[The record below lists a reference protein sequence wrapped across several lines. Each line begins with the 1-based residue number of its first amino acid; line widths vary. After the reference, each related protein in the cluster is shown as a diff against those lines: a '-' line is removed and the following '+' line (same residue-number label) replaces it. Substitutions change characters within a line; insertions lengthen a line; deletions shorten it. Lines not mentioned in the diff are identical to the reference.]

1 MFWKLVLLSIYRK
14 MEIIN
19 VLKQF
24 KGSYQE
30 NINLSLLAYLPG
42 ERGSMFS
49 KLLRVPGRRRIA
61 SFAAQFP
68 PPEWNDSQAPVIHL
82 HSVAVQTST
91 QVSHSRCL
99 LRLL

>member
-1 MFWKLVLLSIYRK
+1 MVIFLKLVLLIIYRK
-14 MEIIN
+14 RVIIN
-19 VLKQF
+19 VLKIISGKQ
-24 KGSYQE
+24 
-30 NINLSLLAYLPG
+30 AYLPG

-61 SFAAQFP
+61 SFAGQFP

-91 QVSHSRCL
+91 QVSHSRRL
-99 LRLL
+99 VRLL